1 MSKIHQIKQTISST
15 EQTKKITNAMY
26 LVSTSK
32 LGQAQKRMQAGKPYA
47 EGILRVIQSIAD
59 ANCEYRHPFITGNGK
74 ASGHYDVLT
83 VTSNRGLCAGLNSQ
97 LFKHVIAKAQKWQKK
112 GIQANFGVYGSKG
125 IQFFTN
131 LKANII
137 TKTIIQEDTA
147 SQVSVV
153 GNLKESIR
161 RYLNGETERVYISYN
176 VFHSVMNQDPVMIQL
191 LPLPKL
197 DKPMRE
203 NQWDYIYEPD
213 AQNILDRML
222 ERYLESIVYQA
233 VTENFACEQA
243 SRMLAMKN
251 ASENAE
257 EIISDLKLTYNKA
270 RQAIITQEIAE
281 IVSGAASASGNI

>member
-1 MSKIHQIKQTISST
+1 MSKIHQIKQTINST
-15 EQTKKITNAMY
+15 VQTKKITNAMY

-59 ANCEYRHPFITGNGK
+59 SNCEYRHPFITGGNN
-74 ASGHYDVLT
+74 ASLQYDVLT

-97 LFKHVIAKAQKWQKK
+97 LFKHIVTQAQQWQNS
-112 GIQANFGVYGSKG
+112 GIEANFGVYGSKG
-125 IQFFTN
+125 IQFFTSI
-131 LKANII
+131 KAKMI
-137 TKTIIQEDTA
+137 TKTIIQEDAA
-147 SQVSVV
+147 SQVNVA

-161 RYLNGETERVYISYN
+161 RYLNGETKRVYIAYN
-176 VFHSVMNQDPVMIQL
+176 VFHSVMNQEPVMIQL

-197 DKPMRE
+197 DKPLRE

-233 VTENFACEQA
+233 ITENFACEQA

>member
-1 MSKIHQIKQTISST
+1 MSKIHQIKQTIKST

-47 EGILRVIQSIAD
+47 QGILRVIQSIAD
-59 ANCEYRHPFITGNGK
+59 ANCEYRHPFITGHAK
-74 ASGHYDVLT
+74 AADQYDVLT

-97 LFKHVIAKAQKWQKK
+97 LFKHVIAQAQKWQKEK
-112 GIQANFGVYGSKG
+112 IQANFGVYGSKG
-125 IQFFTN
+125 IQFFTS

-137 TKTIIQEDTA
+137 TKTIIQDDNA
-147 SQVSVV
+147 SQIKVV

-161 RYLNGETERVYISYN
+161 RYLNGQTSRVYIAYN
-176 VFHSVMNQDPVMIQL
+176 VFHSVMSQEPLLIQL

-233 VTENFACEQA
+233 IIENFACEQA
-243 SRMLAMKN
+243 ARMLAMKN

-257 EIISDLKLTYNKA
+257 EIICDLKLTYNKA